1 MASRSGGTVKTMD
14 ILAGLNPAQRE
25 AVETVKGPLLIVAG
39 PGSGKTKVI
48 THRVAYLIKTCGISP
63 HNILAV
69 TFTNK
74 AAREMKE
81 RLDVLLGEKA
91 TEALT
96 MGTFHAICARI
107 LRQEGQT
114 IGLNSNFVIYDDD
127 DQISLIK
134 QCLQDLDLDPKEY
147 VPKSVQSAI
156 NAAKSQ
162 LLTPKEYQSRARS
175 YFDEITGR
183 VYERY
188 QNLLHRSHALDFD
201 DLLMRVVLLF
211 KEHAGILAKYQSR
224 YVHVMVDEFQDT
236 NVTQYT
242 LVKQLAGKYRNIC
255 VVGDPDQSIYS
266 WRFADIRNILSFEK
280 DFTDAKMIMLE
291 QNYRSTRVILD
302 VASSVIRANKQRKEK
317 RLWTTNEDGAPITL
331 VECYDETEEAQFVLS
346 EIDRLSKEEAIPP
359 SACAVMYRIN
369 AQSRVLEE
377 AFMRYGVPYRLV
389 GGTRFYQRREIKD
402 IVSYLR
408 LIQNP
413 NDNVSLLRIINIP
426 ARNIGVRTVTD
437 LSAWATVQNMPLF
450 EVLKAIAEKKGPEL
464 APRASL
470 ALTAFYTMV
479 NDLIVMSREVSPST
493 LIAEIV
499 VRSGYRDYILNE
511 ELGEE
516 RYENIMELRTVA
528 AEYDTFRPEEGLSQF
543 LEKISLISDIDQM
556 DERIEAP
563 VLTTLHQAKGLE
575 FPVVFIVGMEEGLLP
590 YQRAMLDPAE
600 IEEERRLC
608 YVGITRAQKHV
619 YLLRAFRR
627 NLFGN
632 SGTNPPS
639 RFLEDIP
646 RELITLREQGRRVD
660 YQEYPDDD
668 FTPVTSLYGK
678 LAALSFPSKSV
689 VTIDLTPGDIVRHA
703 TFGDGVVISCIPRT
717 GGDQEIVINFSG
729 TGTKRL
735 LLSLAPLQK
744 L

>member
-1 MASRSGGTVKTMD
+1 MD

>member
-1 MASRSGGTVKTMD
+1 MD

-25 AVETVKGPLLIVAG
+25 AVETVKGPLLIIAG

-63 HNILAV
+63 RNILAV

-81 RLDVLLGEKA
+81 RLDALIGEKVA
-91 TEALT
+91 EALT

-107 LRQEGQT
+107 LRQDGQT
-114 IGLNSNFVIYDDD
+114 IGLNANFVIYDED
-127 DQISLIK
+127 DQLSLVK

-156 NAAKSQ
+156 KAAKSQ
-162 LLTPKEYQSRARS
+162 LLTPKEYESQARS

-188 QNLLHRSHALDFD
+188 QNLLHQSHALDFD

-211 KEHAGILAKYQSR
+211 KEHHEVLTKYQSR

-280 DFTDAKMIMLE
+280 DFANAKVVMLE

-302 VASSVIRANKQRKEK
+302 VASSIIHANKQRKEK
-317 RLWTTNEDGAPITL
+317 KLWTTNEEGAPVTL
-331 VECYDETEEAQFVLS
+331 VECYDEAEEAQFVLS
-346 EIDRLSKEEAIPP
+346 EIDRLSREEAIPMGG
-359 SACAVMYRIN
+359 CAVMYRIN

-402 IVSYLR
+402 IISYLR
-408 LIQNP
+408 LVHNP
-413 NDNVSLLRIINIP
+413 NDNVSLMRIINIP

-437 LSAWATVQNMPLF
+437 LSAWATARNIPLF
-450 EVLKAIAEKKGPEL
+450 TVLKAVAEKNGPDI
-464 APRASL
+464 APRATV
-470 ALTAFYTMV
+470 ALTAFYTII
-479 NDLIVMSREVSPST
+479 NNLIAKSCEISPST

-499 VRSGYRDYILNE
+499 SRSGYREYILNE
-511 ELGEE
+511 DLGEE

-528 AEYDTFRPEEGLSQF
+528 AEYDTLRPEEGLSQF
-543 LEKISLISDIDQM
+543 LEKISLISDVDQM
-556 DERIEAP
+556 DEKTEAP

-590 YQRAMLDPAE
+590 YQRAMIDPAE

-608 YVGITRAQKHV
+608 YVGVTRARKHV
-619 YLLRAFRR
+619 YLVRAFRR

-632 SGTNPPS
+632 SGANPPS
-639 RFLEDIP
+639 RFLDDIP
-646 RELITLREQGRRVD
+646 RELITLREQGKRI
-660 YQEYPDDD
+660 EYREYRDDD
-668 FTPVTSLYGK
+668 FTPVASLYGK
-678 LAALSFPSKSV
+678 LAQPSLPSKPV
-689 VTIDLTPGDIVRHA
+689 VTISLAPGDIVRHA
-703 TFGDGVVISCIPRT
+703 TFGDGVVVNCVPRA
-717 GGDQEIVINFSG
+717 GGDQEISINFTG
-729 TGTKRL
+729 AGTKRL